1 MVWAKPHIL
10 MFDNDPVSTGV
21 LARVLAAEFRVQ
33 LAPDGCHVL
42 DAARRAG
49 RTPDLILLGVTP
61 PLREGFEIC
70 RQLKADEMTRSVPV
84 MLITQRG
91 DADDEK
97 RGLTLGAVACITRP
111 FRLDVVKARVRNQVR
126 LKLDSDLRERYANQD
141 SLTNVANRR
150 RLDLA
155 LDVEWRRAMRDEK
168 PLSLL
173 MVEVDWFR
181 QYNNLYGHRVGDQC
195 LLRVAE
201 ALARVLTRPGD
212 LLARYA
218 GAKFAII
225 LPSTDQQGALL
236 LGERMR
242 DAIAELNI
250 PHFRQD
256 GVDRVSISVGCASE
270 RPDMALTCQH
280 LLQTAEEQLLA
291 ARNAGRNCVQAKTTA
306 ASSGSGFDK
315 RSLPNQPA
323 AMLKE
328 AAGCCGCSQP
338 S

>member
-10 MFDNDPVSTGV
+10 MFDNDPVSTGA

-42 DAARRAG
+42 DAARHAG

-61 PLREGFEIC
+61 PLREGFDIC
-70 RQLKADEMTRSVPV
+70 RQLKADETTRSVPV
-84 MLITQRG
+84 VLITQRG
-91 DADDEK
+91 HADDEK

-126 LKLDSDLRERYANQD
+126 QKLDNDLRERYANQD

-150 RLDLA
+150 RLDVA

-195 LLRVAE
+195 LLRVAD
-201 ALARVLTRPGD
+201 ALSRVLTRPGD

-225 LPSTDQQGALL
+225 LPSTDQQGAHLV
-236 LGERMR
+236 GERMR

-256 GVDRVSISVGCASE
+256 GVHRVSISVGCVGE
-270 RPDMALTCQH
+270 CPNMTLTYQQ
-280 LLQTAEEQLLA
+280 LLQTAEDQLLA
-291 ARNAGRNCVQAKTTA
+291 ARNAGRNCVQARKKTT
-306 ASSGSGFDK
+306 SSGSGLNK
-315 RSLPNQPA
+315 WSLPDQPA
-323 AMLKE
+323 AMLTE
-328 AAGCCGCSQP
+328 AASCCGCS
-338 S
+338 